1 MNMRLLKNKNRK
13 PLIAADL
20 WEIHWANGTN
30 ILLAVNCQGFDL
42 GVRN

>member
-1 MNMRLLKNKNRK
+1 MEQVENKNRK

-20 WEIHWANGTN
+20 WQMHSARGTN
-30 ILLAVNCQGFDL
+30 ILLAVNCQGCDL